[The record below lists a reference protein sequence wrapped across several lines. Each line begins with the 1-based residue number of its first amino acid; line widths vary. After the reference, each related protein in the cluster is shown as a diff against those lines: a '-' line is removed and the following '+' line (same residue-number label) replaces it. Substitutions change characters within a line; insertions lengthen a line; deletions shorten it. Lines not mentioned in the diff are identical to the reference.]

1 MTLHAGGRISRRI
14 PLLAALLSY
23 FAYSGTLSADD
34 TWKVVSESKGV
45 KVESRV
51 RSGASINELRAIGV
65 IDSSIPVVRR
75 VLEDLEAYPRFMPF
89 VVECRLLKRERD
101 AFISYQRISAPLVS
115 DRDYTLRVR
124 SSGEADGKVFRSRWE
139 VANALGPAEQ
149 PGVVR
154 VTINEGSWLLEAQDD
169 HTTRATYSVY
179 TDGGALPAFVA
190 NRANHVGIGR
200 LFEAMRK
207 QVQQPKYNLSP
218 QDPTAR

>member
-1 MTLHAGGRISRRI
+1 MTFPAGETIPHRI
-14 PLLAALLSY
+14 PLLAVLFGYLSI
-23 FAYSGTLSADD
+23 SGALSADD
-34 TWKVVSESKGV
+34 SWKVVSESKGV

-51 RSGASINELRAIGV
+51 RSGGSINELRAVGGINA
-65 IDSSIPVVRR
+65 STPVVRR
-75 VLEDLEAYPRFMPF
+75 VLEDFEAYPRFMPF

-124 SSGEADGKVFRSRWE
+124 NSDDGDGKVFRSRWE
-139 VANALGPAEQ
+139 VANALGPTEQ

-169 HTTRATYSVY
+169 HTTRATYSIY
-179 TDGGALPAFVA
+179 TDGGALPVFVA
-190 NRANHVGIGR
+190 NRANQVGIGR
-200 LFEAMRK
+200 LFDAMRK

-218 QDPTAR
+218 